1 LKKKLFLSFQVRKR
15 IGRSITKKE
24 DQGYELVFDI
34 LLGIRNT
41 VSRTEAKHIPD
52 KALQSEFNAVTKE
65 RYPSQGFGEEKESVL
80 VL

>member
-1 LKKKLFLSFQVRKR
+1 MKLVSLQVRKR

-41 VSRTEAKHIPD
+41 VSRTEAKKIPD
-52 KALQSEFNAVTKE
+52 KALQSEFNTVTKE
-65 RYPSQGFGEEKESVL
+65 RYPSQGEREEFRGLENV
-80 VL
+80 